1 MGLFEKLA
9 GFVGTIISFGGPS
22 GPTLTASGTR
32 ITASGNVAGA
42 DPVASTDFV
51 TLEYG
56 NANYGGSGIPQVLTS
71 PYTVASNTQIVF
83 LTDLQPTNGD
93 LTVLGILQGV
103 H

>member
-1 MGLFEKLA
+1 VSLFEKIS
-9 GFVGTIISFGGPS
+9 GIVGTVLSFGGPS
-22 GPTLTASGTR
+22 GPTLTSSGNR
-32 ITASGNVAGA
+32 LTASGNVAGA
-42 DPVASTDFV
+42 DPVASNDFV

-56 NANYGGSGIPQVLTS
+56 NSNYFSIPQVITS
-71 PYTVASNTQIVF
+71 PFTVPSNTQIVF

>member
-9 GFVGTIISFGGPS
+9 GVVGSVLSFGGPS
-22 GPTLTASGTR
+22 GPTLSASGNR
-32 ITASGNVAGA
+32 LTASGNVAGS
-42 DPVASTDFV
+42 DPVALTDFV
-51 TLEYG
+51 TLEYA
-56 NANYGGSGIPQVLTS
+56 NANYGGGIPQVLTA

>member
-1 MGLFEKLA
+1 MSLFEKIS
-9 GFVGTIISFGGPS
+9 GVVGSVLSWSGPN
-22 GPTLTASGTR
+22 GPTLTALGTR

-42 DPVASTDFV
+42 DPVAATDFV

-56 NANYGGSGIPQVLTS
+56 NANYGGGGIPQVMTS